1 MKKIKTLLTIFLT
14 FFKIGLFTFGGGYA
28 MIAVIE
34 REIVEKKKWI
44 EHDEY
49 IDVVAIAESTPG
61 PIAINSATYIG
72 YKVGGFIGALFATLG
87 VVLPSFAIIVL
98 ISIFYEQFIKI
109 ALVKHAFHGIQACVA
124 YLILSAGL
132 KMFKKLKKTVL
143 NVVLFSLTLL
153 GLIAFTLFF
162 PQVKISSILYI
173 LIGGVVG
180 VVVYLITYMAQKG
193 KEKKQNQLNN
203 ADKEGDEQ
211 WFI

>member
-1 MKKIKTLLTIFLT
+1 MKKIKALLTIFLT
-14 FFKIGLFTFGGGYA
+14 FFKIGLFTFGGCYA
-28 MIAVIE
+28 IVAVIE

-153 GLIAFTLFF
+153 GIVAFTLFF

-211 WFI
+211 

>member
-211 WFI
+211 

>member
-173 LIGGVVG
+173 FIGGVVG

-211 WFI
+211 

>member
-14 FFKIGLFTFGGGYA
+14 FLKIGLFTFGGGYA

-44 EHDEY
+44 QHDEY
-49 IDVVAIAESTPG
+49 MDVVAIAESTPG

-153 GLIAFTLFF
+153 GIVAFTLFF

-180 VVVYLITYMAQKG
+180 VVVYLITYMAQKS
-193 KEKKQNQLNN
+193 KEQKQLNN

-211 WFI
+211 

>member
-173 LIGGVVG
+173 FIGGVVG